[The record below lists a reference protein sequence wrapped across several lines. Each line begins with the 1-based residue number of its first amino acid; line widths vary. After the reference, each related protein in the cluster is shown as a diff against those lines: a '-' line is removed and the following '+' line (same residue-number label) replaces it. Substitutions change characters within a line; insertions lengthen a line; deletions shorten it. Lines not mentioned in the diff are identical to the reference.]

1 MGYTGLVIPGISCY
15 VKGSLYRD
23 FVIPV
28 CRYIQGYVILEDFTA
43 NTAIHCM
50 ILGIPAFLGLDATLG
65 PVTWR

>member
-1 MGYTGLVIPGISCY
+1 MLR
-15 VKGSLYRD
+15 GSLYRD

-28 CRYIQGYVILEDFTA
+28 CRYTQGYVILEDFTA
-43 NTAIHCM
+43 NTAIHFM